1 MNELRSNGN
10 SNLNHPTAT
19 QQALGSY
26 WRPRRNTEGHCP
38 QLHSSLPHPITVHS
52 LIKILCRHSHFHL
65 PPADWCH
72 PLMQTKNNKPALAV
86 CPPLFSVHLLQNSNP
101 NSNTEELP
109 ETRGLL
115 LLAVG
120 AITVI
125 KTEGSQRKSKGSFCA
140 FMQPQTAL
148 SLLPLP
154 KTAKQAWELQ
164 LPQDYDSKSHFIS
177 AKAQSIFADTDK
189 RTLLRTYHINNSQS
203 FPNNRWAG
211 ILQRQH
217 QLSSLQHR
225 ALTAFKTH
233 QSHANQPCTQQ
244 GLTCLSESRQC
255 LSLPFLLWS

>member
-1 MNELRSNGN
+1 
-10 SNLNHPTAT
+10 
-19 QQALGSY
+19 
-26 WRPRRNTEGHCP
+26 
-38 QLHSSLPHPITVHS
+38 
-52 LIKILCRHSHFHL
+52 
-65 PPADWCH
+65 
-72 PLMQTKNNKPALAV
+72 MQTKNNKPALAV

-189 RTLLRTYHINNSQS
+189 ERYSGHTTSTTPSLFPTTGELEFCRGSTNYPHFNTELSQHS
-203 FPNNRWAG
+203 RHTNPMQISSAHNRV
-211 ILQRQH
+211 
-217 QLSSLQHR
+217 
-225 ALTAFKTH
+225 
-233 QSHANQPCTQQ
+233 
-244 GLTCLSESRQC
+244 
-255 LSLPFLLWS
+255 

>member
-1 MNELRSNGN
+1 
-10 SNLNHPTAT
+10 
-19 QQALGSY
+19 
-26 WRPRRNTEGHCP
+26 
-38 QLHSSLPHPITVHS
+38 
-52 LIKILCRHSHFHL
+52 
-65 PPADWCH
+65 
-72 PLMQTKNNKPALAV
+72 MQTKNNKPALAV

-177 AKAQSIFADTDK
+177 AKAQAFLQTQIKNVTQDIPHQQLPVCSQQQVSWNSAEAVPIILTSTQSSHSIQDTPIPCK
-189 RTLLRTYHINNSQS
+189 S
-203 FPNNRWAG
+203 
-211 ILQRQH
+211 
-217 QLSSLQHR
+217 
-225 ALTAFKTH
+225 ALHTTGF
-233 QSHANQPCTQQ
+233 N
-244 GLTCLSESRQC
+244 
-255 LSLPFLLWS
+255 LSL